1 MTQEE
6 KELLMKDLCGR
17 LPYGVLIQ
25 EDYTIDD
32 EMFLPIVE
40 TDRLVYIDVDA
51 ELLVTNGGSKYHIDE
66 MKPYLFPLS
75 SMTNEQSV
83 EYTKTLL
90 INDLFC
96 LETPETY
103 DWFDKKHFDYR
114 GLIEKGLAVDATGKN
129 VYEIL

>member
-1 MTQEE
+1 MTQED
-6 KELLMKDLCGR
+6 KELLLKDLCCR

-25 EDYTIDD
+25 EDYTIGD

-75 SMTNEQSV
+75 SMTDEQRV
-83 EYTKTLL
+83 EYRKTLL

-96 LETPETY
+96 HETPETY
-103 DWFDKKHFDYR
+103 DWFNKNHIDYR
-114 GLIEKGLAVDATGKN
+114 GLIEKGLAVDATN
-129 VYEIL
+129 LNIY